1 MGRYNSNTL
10 WRLYQ
15 IGGPELALRYA
26 EIASSRHEPKDEYAK
41 GSDLEI
47 VDLRFFTGGSTK
59 PELSAREYGAR
70 FATGATRYVYYQ
82 MDLRSPWRYSSFTY
96 TIRACYYNSAGALL
110 SDIKD
115 EFKTRPDEPLFSR
128 SRGCGQEELRNW
140 KPGTY
145 RVEFS
150 INDKPVRTAEFTIFD
165 DAPARPAPSL
175 YSAFESPLFPET
187 SLKPGR
193 GRKPMSVKKPLA
205 LGFDGWMEK
214 FKTDFASPAGQET
227 FNPTA
232 PMDGLTRMRRLM
244 DIDRRYMYAT
254 MQARPGRTTAA
265 TVQELKTIA
274 QDYEQLLQAGAP
286 GGFFKEEDVRRKVA
300 DATSAAAGAC
310 ANLRQYPEAE
320 KLYRS
325 AAATYNLAGQP
336 EEAKRCQERIAEF
349 KYLQDGNVDSE
360 IRRLKAKVSKAGAN
374 SVDQAD
380 ALIELGSLYG
390 SNGDDYEARKLLEQ
404 AEAILKKRAP
414 DPSGADLAN
423 ALTASLTGIGA
434 GKPLQF
440 GGIEDSLRVQGLY
453 RLLYV
458 ALAKAYQTS
467 NPKKAAE
474 YRSKAA
480 QRDSREMND
489 DFSQTMLRIL
499 NEGKLL

>member
-26 EIASSRHEPKDEYAK
+26 EIASSGSKPKDEYAK

-59 PELSAREYGAR
+59 PDLSARKYGTS
-70 FATGATRYVYYQ
+70 FATGATQYVYYQ
-82 MDLRSPWRYSSFTY
+82 MDLRSPWRYSSSKY
-96 TIRACYYNSAGALL
+96 VVLARYYNDAGTQLAEL
-110 SDIKD
+110 KD
-115 EFKTRPDEPLFSR
+115 EFETRPEEPLFSR
-128 SRGCGQEELRNW
+128 ARGCGKEEFGNW
-140 KPGTY
+140 TPGVY
-145 RVEFS
+145 RVEFH
-150 INDKPVRTAEFTIFD
+150 IDYRPVRTAEFTIFD
-165 DAPARPAPSL
+165 DAPARPAPTVS
-175 YSAFESPLFPET
+175 
-187 SLKPGR
+187 G
-193 GRKPMSVKKPLA
+193 KKPLA
-205 LGFDGWMEK
+205 LGFDGWMDK
-214 FKTDFASPAGQET
+214 FKTDFGSPAGQNT
-227 FNPTA
+227 FDPIA
-232 PMDGLTRMRRLM
+232 PMDGLTKMRRLM

-254 MQARPGRTTAA
+254 MSARPGRATEA
-265 TVQELKTIA
+265 TVQELKAIA
-274 QDYEQLLQAGAP
+274 QDYEQLLQSGSP

-310 ANLRQYPEAE
+310 AHLRQYPEAE

-325 AAATYNLAGQP
+325 AAATYKMAGKP

-349 KYLQDGNVDSE
+349 NYLQDGNVDAE
-360 IRRLKAKVSKAGAN
+360 IRRLRAKVSKARAN
-374 SVDQAD
+374 SVDHAD

-390 SNGDDYEARKLLEQ
+390 SNGDDYEACKLLEQ
-404 AEAILKKRAP
+404 AEGILKKHAA

-423 ALTASLTGIGA
+423 ALTASLTGLGT
-434 GKPLQF
+434 
-440 GGIEDSLRVQGLY
+440 GIEDKLRVQGLY

-474 YRSKAA
+474 YRSMAA
-480 QRDSREMND
+480 KRDSRELND
-489 DFSQTMLRIL
+489 DFSQTMLRML